1 MSGSKIPETP
11 YMSELPP
18 PDESRSRFLIKN
30 LLRGLAWFAVII
42 TAYILV
48 QGELKVYEVQIN
60 KIGDN
65 MLLLLGI
72 FTVSEIVFGI
82 LPPEIFMLIWQT
94 KHIVSEYIL
103 NLTILTLIS
112 YGAGIVGYF
121 IGYYFTKTKLF
132 QRIYER
138 SLKPWESY
146 LKKYGGFLVV
156 VGAVTP
162 VPYSATCML
171 AGSVHYPFRTFL
183 LICITRI
190 VRFAFYGW
198 MVWTFPG
205 WFSA

>member
-1 MSGSKIPETP
+1 
-11 YMSELPP
+11 MSEVDPP
-18 PDESRSRFLIKN
+18 EESRSRFLIRN
-30 LLRGLAWFAVII
+30 LLRGLAWFAIII

-48 QGELKVYEVQIN
+48 QGELKVYEPQIN
-60 KIGDN
+60 RIGDN
-65 MLLLLGI
+65 MPLLLGI
-72 FTVSEIVFGI
+72 FTISEIVFGI

-94 KHIVSEYIL
+94 KGIVSEYIL

-138 SLKPWESY
+138 SLKPYEAS

-171 AGSVHYPFRTFL
+171 AGSVRYPFKTFL

-198 MVWTFPG
+198 MVWTFPS
-205 WFSA
+205 WFA

>member
-1 MSGSKIPETP
+1 
-11 YMSELPP
+11 MSETVEPG
-18 PDESRSRFLIKN
+18 DSRSRFFFKN

-48 QGELKVYEVQIN
+48 QEELQVYEPQIN

-65 MLLLLGI
+65 LVLLLGI

-94 KHIVSEYIL
+94 KGVVSEYVL
-103 NLTILTLIS
+103 NLTVLTFIS
-112 YGAGIVGYF
+112 YGAGIAGYF
-121 IGYYFTKTKLF
+121 IGYYFTKTKAF
-132 QRIYER
+132 AKIYDKY
-138 SLKPWESY
+138 LKSNEAN

-171 AGSVHYPFRTFL
+171 AGSVKYPFKTFL

-190 VRFAFYGW
+190 IRFALYGW
-198 MVWTFPG
+198 MVWTFPS

>member
-1 MSGSKIPETP
+1 
-11 YMSELPP
+11 MSEPEGTG
-18 PDESRSRFLIKN
+18 DSRSRFFFTN
-30 LLRGLAWFAVII
+30 LLKGLAWFAVII

-48 QGELKVYEVQIN
+48 QEELKVYEPQIN
-60 KIGDN
+60 KVGDN
-65 MLLLLGI
+65 MPLLLGI
-72 FTVSEIVFGI
+72 FTISEIVFGI

-94 KHIVSEYIL
+94 KGVVSEYII
-103 NLTILTLIS
+103 NLTILTFIS

-132 QRIYER
+132 AKIYER
-138 SLKPWESY
+138 YLKPYEGR

-171 AGSVHYPFRTFL
+171 AGSVRYPFNTFL

-190 VRFAFYGW
+190 IRFAFYGW
-198 MVWTFPG
+198 MVWTFPQ
-205 WFSA
+205 WFAV